1 MKLLAILTVLAVLA
15 YASANTLPAYASA
28 NTLPA
33 VYDGP
38 TYELTAIEDPANDE
52 MESNLPPIRN
62 RRVTCDLL
70 SWQSKWLSINHSAC
84 AGKCLVQGRR
94 GGRCRGGICVCR
106 H

>member
-1 MKLLAILTVLAVLA
+1 MKLLAFLTVLAVL
-15 YASANTLPAYASA
+15 AYASA

-52 MESNLPPIRN
+52 MQSNLPPIRN

-94 GGRCRGGICVCR
+94 GGRCRDGICVCR

>member
-15 YASANTLPAYASA
+15 YASANTLPD
-28 NTLPA
+28 

-52 MESNLPPIRN
+52 MQSNLPPIRN

-94 GGRCRGGICVCR
+94 GGRCRDGICVCR
-106 H
+106 R